1 MNTKWIKLACIGLTF
16 FTVACNNEED
26 PIASENLGIVE
37 MFSPGADAD
46 QEVKDIY
53 NEYIGGKYMII
64 DIIIIA
70 LIALGVFFGYKK
82 GLVGILIGVAS
93 LILSIILA
101 FVLQGPVSEYLY
113 STPVGTSIES
123 KVTEFVNDTLSSENN
138 ENVDSEDNTKKE
150 NDFFSKVIQ
159 DATNSEDT
167 VKEASKNITMF
178 ILKGITFI
186 GIFILVRIICYIL
199 QMILNVVFD
208 LPILH
213 SVNKFGGMA
222 INLVATLLKLWILL
236 AAIQL
241 ISSVVAIDFITNL
254 INQSYLTKLLY
265 ENNILLNILQTTIKL

>member
-1 MNTKWIKLACIGLTF
+1 
-16 FTVACNNEED
+16 
-26 PIASENLGIVE
+26 
-37 MFSPGADAD
+37 
-46 QEVKDIY
+46 
-53 NEYIGGKYMII
+53 MII

-186 GIFILVRIICYIL
+186 GIFILVRIIFYI
-199 QMILNVVFD
+199 
-208 LPILH
+208 
-213 SVNKFGGMA
+213 
-222 INLVATLLKLWILL
+222 
-236 AAIQL
+236 
-241 ISSVVAIDFITNL
+241 
-254 INQSYLTKLLY
+254 
-265 ENNILLNILQTTIKL
+265 

>member
-1 MNTKWIKLACIGLTF
+1 
-16 FTVACNNEED
+16 
-26 PIASENLGIVE
+26 
-37 MFSPGADAD
+37 
-46 QEVKDIY
+46 
-53 NEYIGGKYMII
+53 MII

-199 QMILNVVFD
+199 QMILNIVFD
-208 LPILH
+208 LTILH

>member
-1 MNTKWIKLACIGLTF
+1 
-16 FTVACNNEED
+16 
-26 PIASENLGIVE
+26 
-37 MFSPGADAD
+37 
-46 QEVKDIY
+46 
-53 NEYIGGKYMII
+53 MIT

-241 ISSVVAIDFITNL
+241 ISSVVAIDFIINL

>member
-1 MNTKWIKLACIGLTF
+1 
-16 FTVACNNEED
+16 
-26 PIASENLGIVE
+26 
-37 MFSPGADAD
+37 
-46 QEVKDIY
+46 
-53 NEYIGGKYMII
+53 MIT

-150 NDFFSKVIQ
+150 NDFFSKVIE

-199 QMILNVVFD
+199 QMILNIVFD

>member
-1 MNTKWIKLACIGLTF
+1 
-16 FTVACNNEED
+16 
-26 PIASENLGIVE
+26 
-37 MFSPGADAD
+37 
-46 QEVKDIY
+46 
-53 NEYIGGKYMII
+53 MII
-64 DIIIIA
+64 DIILIA
-70 LIALGVFFGYKK
+70 LIVLGVFFGYKK
-82 GLVGILIGVAS
+82 GMVGILVGVAS

-123 KVTEFVNDTLSSENN
+123 KVTEFVNDTLSSESN
-138 ENVDSEDNTKKE
+138 ENADSEDNTKKE

>member
-1 MNTKWIKLACIGLTF
+1 
-16 FTVACNNEED
+16 
-26 PIASENLGIVE
+26 
-37 MFSPGADAD
+37 
-46 QEVKDIY
+46 
-53 NEYIGGKYMII
+53 MII

-241 ISSVVAIDFITNL
+241 ISSVVAIDFIINL

>member
-1 MNTKWIKLACIGLTF
+1 
-16 FTVACNNEED
+16 
-26 PIASENLGIVE
+26 
-37 MFSPGADAD
+37 
-46 QEVKDIY
+46 
-53 NEYIGGKYMII
+53 MIT

-199 QMILNVVFD
+199 QMILNIVFD

>member
-1 MNTKWIKLACIGLTF
+1 
-16 FTVACNNEED
+16 
-26 PIASENLGIVE
+26 
-37 MFSPGADAD
+37 
-46 QEVKDIY
+46 
-53 NEYIGGKYMII
+53 MII
-64 DIIIIA
+64 DIILIA

-138 ENVDSEDNTKKE
+138 ENVDYEDNTKKE

>member
-1 MNTKWIKLACIGLTF
+1 
-16 FTVACNNEED
+16 
-26 PIASENLGIVE
+26 
-37 MFSPGADAD
+37 
-46 QEVKDIY
+46 
-53 NEYIGGKYMII
+53 MII

-123 KVTEFVNDTLSSENN
+123 KVTEFVNDTLSPENN

>member
-1 MNTKWIKLACIGLTF
+1 
-16 FTVACNNEED
+16 
-26 PIASENLGIVE
+26 
-37 MFSPGADAD
+37 
-46 QEVKDIY
+46 
-53 NEYIGGKYMII
+53 MII
-64 DIIIIA
+64 DIILIA

-138 ENVDSEDNTKKE
+138 ENVDYEDNTKKE

-199 QMILNVVFD
+199 QMILNIVFD

>member
-1 MNTKWIKLACIGLTF
+1 
-16 FTVACNNEED
+16 
-26 PIASENLGIVE
+26 
-37 MFSPGADAD
+37 
-46 QEVKDIY
+46 
-53 NEYIGGKYMII
+53 MII

-93 LILSIILA
+93 LILSIIFA

-199 QMILNVVFD
+199 QMILNIVFD

>member
-1 MNTKWIKLACIGLTF
+1 
-16 FTVACNNEED
+16 
-26 PIASENLGIVE
+26 
-37 MFSPGADAD
+37 
-46 QEVKDIY
+46 
-53 NEYIGGKYMII
+53 MII
-64 DIIIIA
+64 DIILIA

-123 KVTEFVNDTLSSENN
+123 KVTEFVNDTLSPENN

>member
-1 MNTKWIKLACIGLTF
+1 
-16 FTVACNNEED
+16 
-26 PIASENLGIVE
+26 
-37 MFSPGADAD
+37 
-46 QEVKDIY
+46 
-53 NEYIGGKYMII
+53 MIT

-150 NDFFSKVIQ
+150 NDFFSKVIE

-241 ISSVVAIDFITNL
+241 ISSVVAIDFIINL

>member
-1 MNTKWIKLACIGLTF
+1 
-16 FTVACNNEED
+16 
-26 PIASENLGIVE
+26 
-37 MFSPGADAD
+37 
-46 QEVKDIY
+46 
-53 NEYIGGKYMII
+53 MII

-241 ISSVVAIDFITNL
+241 ISSVVAIDFIINL
-254 INQSYLTKLLY
+254 INQSCLTKLLY

>member
-1 MNTKWIKLACIGLTF
+1 
-16 FTVACNNEED
+16 
-26 PIASENLGIVE
+26 
-37 MFSPGADAD
+37 
-46 QEVKDIY
+46 
-53 NEYIGGKYMII
+53 MII
-64 DIIIIA
+64 DIILIA

-199 QMILNVVFD
+199 QMILNIVFD

-236 AAIQL
+236 AATQL

>member
-1 MNTKWIKLACIGLTF
+1 
-16 FTVACNNEED
+16 
-26 PIASENLGIVE
+26 
-37 MFSPGADAD
+37 
-46 QEVKDIY
+46 
-53 NEYIGGKYMII
+53 MII
-64 DIIIIA
+64 DIILIA

-241 ISSVVAIDFITNL
+241 ISSVVAIDFIINL

>member
-1 MNTKWIKLACIGLTF
+1 
-16 FTVACNNEED
+16 
-26 PIASENLGIVE
+26 
-37 MFSPGADAD
+37 
-46 QEVKDIY
+46 
-53 NEYIGGKYMII
+53 MII

-199 QMILNVVFD
+199 QMILSIVFD

>member
-1 MNTKWIKLACIGLTF
+1 
-16 FTVACNNEED
+16 
-26 PIASENLGIVE
+26 
-37 MFSPGADAD
+37 
-46 QEVKDIY
+46 
-53 NEYIGGKYMII
+53 MII
-64 DIIIIA
+64 DIILIA

-199 QMILNVVFD
+199 QMILNIVFD

-241 ISSVVAIDFITNL
+241 ISSVVAIDFIINL

>member
-1 MNTKWIKLACIGLTF
+1 
-16 FTVACNNEED
+16 
-26 PIASENLGIVE
+26 
-37 MFSPGADAD
+37 
-46 QEVKDIY
+46 
-53 NEYIGGKYMII
+53 MII

-222 INLVATLLKLWILL
+222 INLVVTLLKLWILL

>member
-1 MNTKWIKLACIGLTF
+1 
-16 FTVACNNEED
+16 
-26 PIASENLGIVE
+26 
-37 MFSPGADAD
+37 
-46 QEVKDIY
+46 
-53 NEYIGGKYMII
+53 MII
-64 DIIIIA
+64 DIILIA

-159 DATNSEDT
+159 DARNSEDT

-199 QMILNVVFD
+199 QMILNIVFD

-241 ISSVVAIDFITNL
+241 ISSVVAIDFITDL

>member
-1 MNTKWIKLACIGLTF
+1 
-16 FTVACNNEED
+16 
-26 PIASENLGIVE
+26 
-37 MFSPGADAD
+37 
-46 QEVKDIY
+46 
-53 NEYIGGKYMII
+53 MII
-64 DIIIIA
+64 DIILIA

>member
-1 MNTKWIKLACIGLTF
+1 
-16 FTVACNNEED
+16 
-26 PIASENLGIVE
+26 
-37 MFSPGADAD
+37 
-46 QEVKDIY
+46 
-53 NEYIGGKYMII
+53 MII

-93 LILSIILA
+93 LILSIIVA

-241 ISSVVAIDFITNL
+241 ISSVVAIDFIINL

>member
-1 MNTKWIKLACIGLTF
+1 
-16 FTVACNNEED
+16 
-26 PIASENLGIVE
+26 
-37 MFSPGADAD
+37 
-46 QEVKDIY
+46 
-53 NEYIGGKYMII
+53 MII

-254 INQSYLTKLLY
+254 INKSYLTKLLY